1 MASKTVFLFCAQ
13 ALFVQ
18 IISAQFIGTPY
29 DGLGWGAAG
38 NGLAWEAA
46 AGPYG
51 AATPCAGPWNAAPYA
66 TAEWAT
72 GYTPGSF
79 TVSNGGGFAVTS
91 ASPIGVTGV
100 ALTSE
105 NAYEGPL
112 AVTGALPFLGAVA
125 LEGPLATAGVGAV
138 TYGCGNGNVA
148 ILNEDINLGYN
159 GFAAPY
165 GPYGAAELGYGYGAP
180 LAYEAGLA
188 GPAYGY
194 RGYGCGGLY

>member
-1 MASKTVFLFCAQ
+1 MVAKTSFVL
-13 ALFVQ
+13 LFVQ
-18 IISAQFIGTPY
+18 AVLIQSIFSQC
-29 DGLGWGAAG
+29 LGPAYNAYAD
-38 NGLAWEAA
+38 GLAW
-46 AGPYG
+46 G
-51 AATPCAGPWNAAPYA
+51 ATPNSLAYGPYA
-66 TAEWAT
+66 TTEYAA
-72 GYTPGSF
+72 GCGPAPF
-79 TVSNGGGFAVTS
+79 AVSNGGSFAVKS
-91 ASPIGVTGV
+91 ASPIAVTGV
-100 ALTSE
+100 AVTSE

-148 ILNEDINLGYN
+148 ILNEDISLGYN
-159 GFAAPY
+159 GFAAPN

-194 RGYGCGGLY
+194 RGYGCGGIY